1 MLAIVVFSIVNTSN
15 MYNTNKILR
24 ELGYLVN
31 MYKHTKQYVLK
42 HCIVSAAHQIHKQQ
56 NIDDY
61 VPSLRCV
68 FSENRHS

>member
-1 MLAIVVFSIVNTSN
+1 
-15 MYNTNKILR
+15 MYNTNNIER
-24 ELGYLVN
+24 VRVFGYI